1 MPSLPRP
8 CVQVRDVLP
17 GALRVTL
24 AGALEEVHLL
34 VYVGK
39 QINYLKA
46 INRPLKKM
54 LNLAVGEKFT
64 LGATWV
70 YESTFSTVDVMK
82 SKYRS
87 SFRMKT

>member
-1 MPSLPRP
+1 M
-8 CVQVRDVLP
+8 QVRDVLA

-24 AGALEEVHLL
+24 AGALEELHLQ
-34 VYVGK
+34 VYVSK
-39 QINYLKA
+39 QINYLKS

-54 LNLAVGEKFT
+54 PNLAIGESLST

-70 YESTFSTVDVMK
+70 YESTFSTVNVMK

-87 SFRMKT
+87 SFQMKT